1 MFYQPSARLRSFG
14 TARDAHCRALDE
26 HVTVPVW
33 GFRDLDH
40 YLTES
45 SCSEYLDQVKV
56 PLLGINALVSPLKPG
71 F

>member
-1 MFYQPSARLRSFG
+1 
-14 TARDAHCRALDE
+14 
-26 HVTVPVW
+26 VTVPVW

-56 PLLGINALVSPLKPG
+56 PLLGINALVRTRNTAAATTT
-71 F
+71 